1 MTAILF
7 FLKEQRGGPNP
18 HPVLL
23 SAPRGEQRAQDV
35 GQGWVLGRP
44 CAHIWFLGGTARP
57 LKLLKLVPPRGMAED
72 GICSFS
78 KALFP

>member
-1 MTAILF
+1 MTAIPL
-7 FLKEQRGGPNP
+7 FLKEQRGGPDP

-23 SAPRGEQRAQDV
+23 SAPRGEQRGRDG

-57 LKLLKLVPPRGMAED
+57 LKPLKLVPPRGMAED
-72 GICSFS
+72 EICSFS